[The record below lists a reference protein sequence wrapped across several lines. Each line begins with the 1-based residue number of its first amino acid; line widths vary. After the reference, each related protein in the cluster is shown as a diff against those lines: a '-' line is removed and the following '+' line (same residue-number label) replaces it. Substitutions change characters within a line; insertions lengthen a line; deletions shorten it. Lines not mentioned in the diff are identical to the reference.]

1 VNADIRISGMR
12 PDGTEFDV
20 MSAGITLLPKE
31 TWKLVEL
38 GTFDFIA
45 DSPGDYV
52 LSAVVEGF
60 EVESA
65 IISVAPVTRV
75 DATQQLIPDTVAPG
89 DGRRVRIDINLQGMD
104 Q

>member
-1 VNADIRISGMR
+1 
-12 PDGTEFDV
+12 